1 MAKGQ
6 RDFGLYAP
14 TDIIGGMS
22 DMGEL
27 AARLGSI
34 VTFDRRGNVI
44 FADNFESGIQNWYPG
59 GIGSQVIEWCSQ
71 YSRDG
76 GFSCKLE
83 TDTDEDD
90 SALITRH
97 VGYPVLSIMGMEI
110 SISDKQ
116 NWKFLYIRLLLTLA
130 GGQWEANVRYDYT
143 AKTLLYL
150 NSLGTYTAIPG
161 ASYDTQGNPS
171 YFDTIKLVADFVNYK
186 YKRLTLN
193 DTTYALS
200 GIGLRWVGGLGTPNL
215 HASIELF
222 SDGVGAAIGYVD
234 SIILTQNEP

>member
-6 RDFGLYAP
+6 PDFGLYAP
-14 TDIIGGMS
+14 TETIVGLS

-44 FADNFESGIQNWYPG
+44 FADDFADGIQNWHLG
-59 GIGSQVIEWCSQ
+59 GIGTQVIEWCSQ

-97 VGYPVLSIMGMEI
+97 VGYPALSKMGMEI
-110 SISDKQ
+110 SVSDKQ
-116 NWKFLYIRLLLTLA
+116 NWKILHIEMRLTTTD
-130 GGQWEANVRYDYT
+130 GQWRARIRYVYAT
-143 AKTLLYL
+143 KTLFYL
-150 NSLGTYTAIPG
+150 NYAGTYTAIPG
-161 ASYDTQGNPS
+161 ASYTTHVNPA
-171 YFDTIKLVADFVNYK
+171 YFDTIKLVADFVNNEYK
-186 YKRLTLN
+186 QLVLN

-200 GIGLRWVGGLGTPNL
+200 GIGLRWHGGLGTPNM
-215 HASIELF
+215 HAIIELF
-222 SDGVGAAIGYVD
+222 SDGVGAAIGYID
-234 SIILTQNEP
+234 SAILTQNEP